1 VVDNH
6 TERKSK
12 SGRDEISYILKTIML
27 KRATMS
33 SLRVMIFIDGS
44 NIYRAS
50 RRYKIGYRPDI
61 QKLQDKLV
69 KGRTL
74 MRTYYYCSIGNP
86 PRPEQLKFQEKLKH
100 LHIEVVSKSLKIRG
114 STHERVEKGVD
125 VALVTDML
133 SLAYKNAYEVAILV
147 SGDNDFLQAVDE
159 VKRSGKRVEI
169 AAFDSSIGKELR
181 DMADDYTSIEQIAD
195 EIRLN

>member
-1 VVDNH
+1 
-6 TERKSK
+6 
-12 SGRDEISYILKTIML
+12 M
-27 KRATMS
+27 
-33 SLRVMIFIDGS
+33 
-44 NIYRAS
+44 
-50 RRYKIGYRPDI
+50 
-61 QKLQDKLV
+61 
-69 KGRTL
+69 
-74 MRTYYYCSIGNP
+74 
-86 PRPEQLKFQEKLKH
+86 
-100 LHIEVVSKSLKIRG
+100 
-114 STHERVEKGVD
+114 D

-159 VKRSGKRVEI
+159 VKHSGKRVEI